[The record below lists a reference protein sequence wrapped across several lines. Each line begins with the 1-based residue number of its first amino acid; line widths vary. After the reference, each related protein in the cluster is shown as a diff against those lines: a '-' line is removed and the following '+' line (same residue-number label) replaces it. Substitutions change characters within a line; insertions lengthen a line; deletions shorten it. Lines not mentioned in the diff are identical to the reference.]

1 MSSLPLAEVRRRFF
15 DGDDVPENS
24 VPQPILHSWRRC
36 LGLGL
41 PAGRLRQP
49 ERLDPNTLQQRQQA
63 SADWLQLAK
72 PAIDA
77 LFDSVVDDGHVVIV
91 ADADGVILNQMG
103 HPAFLDRAERVALL
117 PGMDWRE
124 DVRGT
129 NAIGTAL
136 VTGNAVLDTTAP
148 GTSGAAR
155 HGLTA
160 ALTRSASA
168 RRSLSLA
175 RLAPME
181 LSLSEFWMGAGWLR
195 KRSTGSGM
203 RGCGMASNA
212 DTVCTGSRTRSSMA
226 TFSSVMRLTKLLLA
240 PFSSRRR
247 TRYGSR
253 SSCEPTG
260 A

>member
-117 PGMDWRE
+117 RVALE
-124 DVRGT
+124 VRQEHPNFRLLAGT
-129 NAIGTAL
+129 GT
-136 VTGNAVLDTTAP
+136 P
-148 GTSGAAR
+148 SR
-155 HGLTA
+155 
-160 ALTRSASA
+160 RQCISASCS
-168 RRSLSLA
+168 RI
-175 RLAPME
+175 
-181 LSLSEFWMGAGWLR
+181 
-195 KRSTGSGM
+195 
-203 RGCGMASNA
+203 
-212 DTVCTGSRTRSSMA
+212 TVG
-226 TFSSVMRLTKLLLA
+226 
-240 PFSSRRR
+240 
-247 TRYGSR
+247 
-253 SSCEPTG
+253 
-260 A
+260 

>member
-129 NAIGTAL
+129 TAIGTAL
-136 VTGNAVLDTTAP
+136 VTGNAVRVRGSEHYLERNRQLSCTASTILDPQGRLLGALDVSGLPRKLGEAQQLQVITAV
-148 GTSGAAR
+148 R
-155 HGLTA
+155 HIEQRLFDEH
-160 ALTRSASA
+160 S
-168 RRSLSLA
+168 RSLH
-175 RLAPME
+175 E
-181 LSLSEFWMGAGWLR
+181 LRAAG
-195 KRSTGSGM
+195 
-203 RGCGMASNA
+203 
-212 DTVCTGSRTRSSMA
+212 V
-226 TFSSVMRLTKLLLA
+226 
-240 PFSSRRR
+240 
-247 TRYGSR
+247 
-253 SSCEPTG
+253 
-260 A
+260 

>member
-15 DGDDVPENS
+15 DGDELPENS
-24 VPQPILHSWRRC
+24 VPSPILHSWRRC

-41 PAGRLRQP
+41 PAGRLRLP
-49 ERLDPNTLQQRQQA
+49 ERLDTHTLQQRQQA

-129 NAIGTAL
+129 NAIGTA
-136 VTGNAVLDTTAP
+136 ASCRAP
-148 GTSGAAR
+148 
-155 HGLTA
+155 
-160 ALTRSASA
+160 
-168 RRSLSLA
+168 
-175 RLAPME
+175 P
-181 LSLSEFWMGAGWLR
+181 
-195 KRSTGSGM
+195 
-203 RGCGMASNA
+203 
-212 DTVCTGSRTRSSMA
+212 
-226 TFSSVMRLTKLLLA
+226 A
-240 PFSSRRR
+240 PFSIRKAACSVYWMFPACHASWARRNN
-247 TRYGSR
+247 YR
-253 SSCEPTG
+253 S
-260 A
+260 